1 MRFGWLQGFFRRLH
15 QARRRFARSRSEFA
29 NKLLFF
35 ILPVPNKR
43 VVPSHPKV
51 VPLKPTQSDLH
62 THHYNTEFLTNCP
75 LSRQL
80 PISSAVLS
88 FFAHTNVIKMGS
100 FLSCML
106 SPPTHAPTTDSA
118 SSGGYTR
125 QLFFERHCAA
135 HRLGKYLAP
144 LLDGMDF
151 CANFHLH
158 SSLLSL
164 SCASTQD
171 GNDTPE

>member
-1 MRFGWLQGFFRRLH
+1 MKFFEVLIPSTGLSSFAGTEFFFLTSYRNACDSDGFKASFADFIRREDDLP
-15 QARRRFARSRSEFA
+15 ALGPNSLINSF
-29 NKLLFF
+29 FF

-51 VPLKPTQSDLH
+51 VPLKPTQGDLH

-100 FLSCML
+100 LLFIM
-106 SPPTHAPTTDSA
+106 HVITTDA
-118 SSGGYTR
+118 RAY
-125 QLFFERHCAA
+125 
-135 HRLGKYLAP
+135 HRFG
-144 LLDGMDF
+144 
-151 CANFHLH
+151 
-158 SSLLSL
+158 
-164 SCASTQD
+164 
-171 GNDTPE
+171 